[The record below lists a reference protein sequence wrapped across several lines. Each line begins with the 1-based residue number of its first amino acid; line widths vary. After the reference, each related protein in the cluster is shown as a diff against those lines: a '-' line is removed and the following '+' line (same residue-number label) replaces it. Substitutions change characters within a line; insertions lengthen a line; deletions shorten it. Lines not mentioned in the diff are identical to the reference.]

1 MDQDPVEASRPRD
14 RRAPSSACGFL
25 PWLCA
30 AVFLATA
37 LLGVWA
43 AYDPAAA
50 WAKFALIGGG
60 LIAAMG
66 LAWAGRRWG
75 DRLLELL
82 GLACAWLAAGIGAYF
97 LLRADWTS
105 AGQGKFPVL
114 QRAGVWLQTHRP
126 ALPLPEDI
134 NSNVAAGALAILLPL
149 ALAGIVMTWRRGTRP
164 AKIAAAISCLAVVLA
179 GAALLLTSSRGAWL
193 GVAAAAAAG
202 GLWAWR
208 ARRSAAPPGPRG
220 AGLLLAAAAMGAA
233 GLFWAAVSLPALG
246 QLLGSVGGVGGAAM
260 GRAALWRDGL
270 ALVADYP
277 FTGSGLGS
285 TMMALSS
292 YVLLLHVGFISHMH
306 NLFLQIAIEQG
317 IVGLIAWAALL
328 GAAAWRLLRSR
339 GGAQSVW
346 VAASLASLTALIVYG
361 MVDVGPYASRL
372 APVMFLPIGCALAA
386 ARTDPP
392 HPALPEA
399 NARSADAGPAAGLAL
414 ALIAILALGLLP
426 GTRAAFQANL
436 GALAQTRA
444 ELAVYHWPDTPLQDA
459 LRRPVAFSTV
469 SDIDLGRAIGRYRA
483 ALALNPANAAANRRL
498 GQIELSRGQYVEA
511 QMHLTAANAA
521 APAQR
526 ATRQLL
532 AEAYAIGGE
541 IERAVPLLRTVD
553 LSQGQVSLRTWWYD
567 ALGETAN
574 AEAVRAAAEEA
585 SR

>member
-1 MDQDPVEASRPRD
+1 
-14 RRAPSSACGFL
+14 
-25 PWLCA
+25 
-30 AVFLATA
+30 
-37 LLGVWA
+37 
-43 AYDPAAA
+43 
-50 WAKFALIGGG
+50 
-60 LIAAMG
+60 
-66 LAWAGRRWG
+66 
-75 DRLLELL
+75 
-82 GLACAWLAAGIGAYF
+82 
-97 LLRADWTS
+97 
-105 AGQGKFPVL
+105 
-114 QRAGVWLQTHRP
+114 
-126 ALPLPEDI
+126 
-134 NSNVAAGALAILLPL
+134 
-149 ALAGIVMTWRRGTRP
+149 
-164 AKIAAAISCLAVVLA
+164 
-179 GAALLLTSSRGAWL
+179 
-193 GVAAAAAAG
+193 
-202 GLWAWR
+202 
-208 ARRSAAPPGPRG
+208 
-220 AGLLLAAAAMGAA
+220 
-233 GLFWAAVSLPALG
+233 
-246 QLLGSVGGVGGAAM
+246 VGGAAV

-328 GAAAWRLLRSR
+328 SVAAWRLLRSR
-339 GGAQSVW
+339 GRAPSVW
-346 VAASLASLTALIVYG
+346 LAASLASLTALIVYG

-392 HPALPEA
+392 HPALPET
-399 NARSADAGPAAGLAL
+399 NARSAGAAPAAGLAL
-414 ALIAILALGLLP
+414 ALIAVLALGLLP

-469 SDIDLGRAIGRYRA
+469 SDIDLGRAIERYRA

-498 GQIELSRGQYVEA
+498 GQIELSRGQYAEA
-511 QMHLTAANAA
+511 QTHLAAANAA

-553 LSQGQVSLRTWWYD
+553 LSQGQISLRTWWYD